1 MRVGL
6 SHESSRDCTC
16 SYFVKIGHIS
26 KTERSNTINI
36 VKVVIYTLVVKY
48 TFSRVTQYAWV
59 SNMEINQSL
68 SFDFFYHICTRVF
81 YAVFSFQF
89 QSKFPPHVNNHF
101 YRRWLGHLNQ
111 TQTDLWSCIPCTYW
125 PYIDQFINVF

>member
-16 SYFVKIGHIS
+16 SFFVKIGHIS

-59 SNMEINQSL
+59 LNMEINQSL
-68 SFDFFYHICTRVF
+68 SFDFFTI
-81 YAVFSFQF
+81 YAQGYFMQFSAFSFRVN
-89 QSKFPPHVNNHF
+89 FPHNNHF